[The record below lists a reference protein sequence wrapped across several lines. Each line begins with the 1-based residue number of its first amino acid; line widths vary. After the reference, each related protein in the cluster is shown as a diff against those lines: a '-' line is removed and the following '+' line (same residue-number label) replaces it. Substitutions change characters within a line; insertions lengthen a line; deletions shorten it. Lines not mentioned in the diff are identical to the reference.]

1 VLRTVKG
8 LSVCLCL
15 LVGAASSQEPPAE
28 PAVVKYRTEIGETG
42 DSRLDTALRAVS
54 QLVQLQEQAPTS
66 AFGLLDRAR
75 SDRDRFARAL
85 ESEGYWAGST
95 RLSVD
100 GLPLDAPDL
109 AERLDRSGDRA
120 VPVVVA
126 VDKGEVY
133 RIGAISVRSVT
144 PEGASAVAAAAADLG
159 LRVGEHARAESVLA
173 AERRLL
179 DRLLASGHPLATVA
193 GRDTVVNHD
202 RRQMDVAWRL
212 APGPAARFAA
222 PDVEGAERVNTG
234 FLKRYAAGRLENEPY
249 SPDRLERARRSLLA
263 LGPFASVRARA
274 ADRLDETG
282 RLPTTF
288 TVAERARH
296 AIGLTAAYETNYG
309 PSVRA
314 YWEHRNL
321 LGGAER
327 LRVEAEVARI
337 GTGGSIEEM
346 TYRGGITYRD
356 PGLFGRELTLV
367 VNLFALRERLDAY
380 DRDAIGGTVLLEQRL
395 SERLFVQAGPTV
407 DIGRSGPPDGRLTAY
422 QLAGLTFGGRYDG
435 TDSLLDPSQGWR
447 FNGAV
452 TPSWSFA
459 TSGPLAP
466 LRATASTYLDVL
478 GNRRSILAARGTI
491 GSLLGSQLV
500 DVPRHLRFY
509 AGGGGSVR
517 GYDYQSIGPR
527 DEQNRPSGGGSLV
540 EASLELRQRVWG
552 DIGAVAFVDAGSV
565 GSSSAPEFSNLRVG
579 AGLGVRYHT
588 AIGPIRADVG
598 VPLVKQRDS
607 SNFGLYVGIGQAF

>member
-1 VLRTVKG
+1 
-8 LSVCLCL
+8 
-15 LVGAASSQEPPAE
+15 
-28 PAVVKYRTEIGETG
+28 
-42 DSRLDTALRAVS
+42 
-54 QLVQLQEQAPTS
+54 
-66 AFGLLDRAR
+66 
-75 SDRDRFARAL
+75 
-85 ESEGYWAGST
+85 
-95 RLSVD
+95 
-100 GLPLDAPDL
+100 
-109 AERLDRSGDRA
+109 
-120 VPVVVA
+120 
-126 VDKGEVY
+126 
-133 RIGAISVRSVT
+133 
-144 PEGASAVAAAAADLG
+144 
-159 LRVGEHARAESVLA
+159 
-173 AERRLL
+173 
-179 DRLLASGHPLATVA
+179 
-193 GRDTVVNHD
+193 
-202 RRQMDVAWRL
+202 
-212 APGPAARFAA
+212 
-222 PDVEGAERVNTG
+222 
-234 FLKRYAAGRLENEPY
+234 
-249 SPDRLERARRSLLA
+249 
-263 LGPFASVRARA
+263 
-274 ADRLDETG
+274 
-282 RLPTTF
+282 
-288 TVAERARH
+288 
-296 AIGLTAAYETNYG
+296 
-309 PSVRA
+309 
-314 YWEHRNL
+314 
-321 LGGAER
+321 
-327 LRVEAEVARI
+327 
-337 GTGGSIEEM
+337 
-346 TYRGGITYRD
+346 
-356 PGLFGRELTLV
+356 
-367 VNLFALRERLDAY
+367 
-380 DRDAIGGTVLLEQRL
+380 L

-407 DIGRSGPPDGRLTAY
+407 DIGRSGPPDGQLTAY

-478 GNRRSILAARGTI
+478 GNRRTILAARGTI

-607 SNFGLYVGIGQAF
+607 SSFGLYVGIGQAF